1 MKRGAGVASVVRIVS
16 AALGISEQGRA
27 DPDRDAASALRTT
40 SPQDRKAVLGW
51 VDYHAAGKEIV
62 DELPS
67 LPSGEAWVVSPQ
79 FLGVT
84 KRIRFNRRSTF
95 DSGATPEV
103 GKERRVATLADIDL
117 GALKDQMATSIER
130 AEAEDPEA
138 LRKRIAELEAALR
151 RAESARAETKTE
163 VVERV
168 VEVPVDVPF
177 VPDEL
182 VEAAK
187 RFGTVLEKMVSTAGR
202 ARDPKP
208 RQAISSS
215 SAPPAPRAE
224 VRPPATP
231 KTVAATPTA
240 PRTVISAD
248 ASGRSSRCS
257 RSSLTGAPAAKWRL

>member
-1 MKRGAGVASVVRIVS
+1 M
-16 AALGISEQGRA
+16 
-27 DPDRDAASALRTT
+27 
-40 SPQDRKAVLGW
+40 
-51 VDYHAAGKEIV
+51 
-62 DELPS
+62 
-67 LPSGEAWVVSPQ
+67 
-79 FLGVT
+79 
-84 KRIRFNRRSTF
+84 
-95 DSGATPEV
+95 
-103 GKERRVATLADIDL
+103 
-117 GALKDQMATSIER
+117 
-130 AEAEDPEA
+130 
-138 LRKRIAELEAALR
+138 ALR

-182 VEAAK
+182 VDAAK

-240 PRTVISAD
+240 PANGDLGRCERAVLTVLAQFPD
-248 ASGRSSRCS
+248 GRSRRQVATLSGYSGKSSGFANALSKLRTLGLISRGEPIKPTEDGLDRLAGQVEPLPS
-257 RSSLTGAPAAKWRL
+257 GKGLLHHWNSKLGRSERAILAVLLDAWPGALTRDEIAERSGYSSTSSGFANALSKLRTLELIEGYAEICAEETLAKEVNAAV